1 MTLLKFT
8 LMQYAIMKNESCCN
22 DLQIIRNYFLF
33 YDFHLNH
40 NSRLIFPPCFS
51 VLIPDFFVN
60 FTFSLIA
67 WFNVKLWVKMLT
79 KLWNIDSG
87 FSFCH
92 CCQVWTIFAA
102 FLTFSNQ
109 NKCISGGDLLLYTP
123 WSLILNKLCTNL
135 ILILTQ
141 QQQQQQQHWTE
152 WLRNFKIYLRNIYN
166 PLIYLKEIHGYSH
179 KILFILCV
187 WKYFLTFVC
196 NVAVELYNSV

>member
-22 DLQIIRNYFLF
+22 DLLIICNYFLF
-33 YDFHLNH
+33 YYFHLNH

-51 VLIPDFFVN
+51 VLIPDFCVN

-102 FLTFSNQ
+102 FLTFFKLEQMYIWWRPAPPHSVIPDSYQAVHKPHINPHTTTTTTTLDRVTQ
-109 NKCISGGDLLLYTP
+109 RLWDL
-123 WSLILNKLCTNL
+123 
-135 ILILTQ
+135 
-141 QQQQQQQHWTE
+141 
-152 WLRNFKIYLRNIYN
+152 F
-166 PLIYLKEIHGYSH
+166 
-179 KILFILCV
+179 
-187 WKYFLTFVC
+187 
-196 NVAVELYNSV
+196 

>member
-22 DLQIIRNYFLF
+22 DLLIIRNYFLF
-33 YDFHLNH
+33 YYFHLNH

-51 VLIPDFFVN
+51 VLISDFCVN

-67 WFNVKLWVKMLT
+67 WFNVRLWVKMLT

-109 NKCISGGDLLLYTP
+109 NKCIYLVETCSSTFRDP
-123 WSLILNKLCTNL
+123 LILNKLCTNL

-141 QQQQQQQHWTE
+141 QQQQQHWTE
-152 WLRNFKIYLRNIYN
+152 WLRDFEIYFKFGTRNT
-166 PLIYLKEIHGYSH
+166 
-179 KILFILCV
+179 ILWFI
-187 WKYFLTFVC
+187 
-196 NVAVELYNSV
+196 